1 MKRMATKRKPPAR
14 RRSVRNGET
23 SMGLPIV
30 GREDWDDGTI
40 VTWLGS
46 PVPIA
51 RKPIVPSR
59 LHLRAKR
66 KRVAL
71 ASLAGTQ
78 LRVTENGVRRYMED
92 AGDEL
97 PLVYKYRGESIIA
110 DGHHRLVA
118 ALLRGNKTAF
128 VRVVEVPEDE

>member
-1 MKRMATKRKPPAR
+1 
-14 RRSVRNGET
+14 
-23 SMGLPIV
+23 MGLPIV
-30 GREDWDDGTI
+30 DREKWDDGTI

-46 PVPIA
+46 PFPIA

-59 LHLRAKR
+59 LHLQAKR

-71 ASLAGTQ
+71 SLLIGTQ
-78 LRVTENGVRRYMED
+78 DRVTEKGVKRYMND

-97 PLVYKYRGESIIA
+97 PMVYKYRGELFIA

-118 ALLRGNKTAF
+118 SLLRGNNTAV
-128 VRVVEVPEDE
+128 VRMVEVPDRE